1 MDSIILKFRNIF
13 LEEAQDLLNSYES
26 DLLLLEKNP
35 LDIKLIESAFR
46 SMHTLKGTS
55 GMYGFEFVCELTHKL
70 ETIFQAI
77 RERQLDFNKEIFE
90 LTFSVIDH
98 LRKLLFDESL
108 SDEKL
113 KEEHYCLM
121 DLINNFS
128 ASTSFSLS
136 NELSLK
142 NSSEREQALWH
153 ILLHTTESQ
162 YFRGISFMNI
172 FRDLADLGCFIIN
185 KVENLSKSAIE
196 TWSITLLT
204 NFTEDEI
211 REVFLFIEED
221 CTLVKVSDDI
231 EKYIQVDQK
240 EKEPSILDLINS
252 GGFQKKD
259 VKVTENVVSKHLT
272 ADCSRIS
279 VNSDKLDHLMFL
291 VSELITLN
299 SQFETSIKQKTFNS
313 ISTNREKLDSLS
325 KQFRNIALELRLVPI
340 KDIVL
345 RFQRLIRDLSKQLDK
360 KIEFYTHGDENE
372 IDKSII
378 DKLSEP
384 LMHIIRNC
392 IDHGIESPEN
402 RIKRG
407 KPEAG
412 LIKLS
417 AYHSC
422 GKIFIKIEDDGNGI
436 NLEKVKL
443 KAINSGLIKEG
454 DQISKK
460 ELIDFIFMPG
470 FSTAQN
476 LSSVSGRGVG
486 MDVVR
491 KKIQELRGDVIV
503 DSQEGIGT
511 SFTIILQ
518 QSVSIIDSLLFK
530 VEDSYFTIP
539 ISDINICSDIKSEEL
554 ELRKHTSTIPFGDQ
568 LIPFVNI
575 RKILS
580 LGGQYTK
587 KIKLIFFK
595 NNERTMAILADKIV
609 GEHQAVIKPLAK
621 ALKKQVYL
629 TSVSQLGDGNMAFMI
644 DTGEMIKAFDC
655 S

>member
-55 GMYGFEFVCELTHKL
+55 GMYGFEFICELTHKL

-77 RERQLDFNKEIFE
+77 RERQLEFNKEIFE

-128 ASTSFSLS
+128 ASTSFSLA

-142 NSSEREQALWH
+142 NNSEREQALWH

-204 NFTEDEI
+204 NFAEDEI

-231 EKYIQVDQK
+231 EKYNQVDQK

-252 GGFQKKD
+252 GGFQNKEI
-259 VKVTENVVSKHLT
+259 KVTENVVSKHSI
-272 ADCSRIS
+272 ADHGRIS
-279 VNSDKLDHLMFL
+279 VNSEKLDHLMFL

-299 SQFETSIKQKTFNS
+299 SQFETSIKEKTFNS

-443 KAINSGLIKEG
+443 KAINSGFIKEG